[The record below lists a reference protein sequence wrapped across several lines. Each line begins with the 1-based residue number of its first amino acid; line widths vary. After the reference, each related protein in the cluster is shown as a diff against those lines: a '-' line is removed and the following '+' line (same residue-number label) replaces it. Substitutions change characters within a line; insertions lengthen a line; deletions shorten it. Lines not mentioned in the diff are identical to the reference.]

1 MWVEVIGLPGVGKTT
16 LIEKNLVSVNKN
28 YTVVTS
34 RTTTR
39 KHSFLYRFYYH
50 FHCGRVIN
58 GKKLAK
64 KLAYRLSFRFSKSRS
79 QNIFFFDSGLLQ
91 VVLEDLIKTNFEDQD
106 AKVTFLKSFL
116 PDKLIYVED
125 DVHAILNRVT
135 DRLPK
140 HFEIE
145 DKELEKR
152 YIKAQKVVEEEL
164 LPMVPIVYKINPFA
178 TEKFIEALDHEKMC

>member
-1 MWVEVIGLPGVGKTT
+1 MWIEVIGLPGVGKTT
-16 LIEKNLVSVNKN
+16 LIEKNFVLVNKN

-34 RTTTR
+34 RTPT
-39 KHSFLYRFYYH
+39 KIHSFLRRFYYH
-50 FHCGRVIN
+50 FHCGRVLN

-64 KLAYRLSFRFSKSRS
+64 KLAYRLSFRFLKSRS

-91 VVLEDLIKTNFEDQD
+91 IVLEDLIKTNFEDQE

-125 DVHAILNRVT
+125 NVHAILGRVT

-152 YIKAQKVVEEEL
+152 YIKAQKIVEEEL
-164 LPMVPIVYKINPFA
+164 LPMIPIVYKIKPYA
-178 TEKFIEALDHEKMC
+178 TEKFIEALAHEKIY

>member
-1 MWVEVIGLPGVGKTT
+1 MWIEVIGLPGVGKTT
-16 LIEKNLVSVNKN
+16 LIEKNFVLVNKN

-34 RTTTR
+34 RTPT
-39 KHSFLYRFYYH
+39 KIHSFLKRFYYH
-50 FHCGRVIN
+50 FHCGRVLN

-64 KLAYRLSFRFSKSRS
+64 KLAYRLSFRFLKSRS

-106 AKVTFLKSFL
+106 AIVTFLKSFL

-152 YIKAQKVVEEEL
+152 YIKAQKIVEEEL
-164 LPMVPIVYKINPFA
+164 LPMIPIVYKIKPYA
-178 TEKFIEALDHEKMC
+178 TEKFIEALAHEKIY